1 MNRIITN
8 LNYAKYCGI
17 GNWLCLLTTQLYILY
32 LRIFGLNACVRR
44 DFQGHKN
51 LSKYAR
57 IPSHSS
63 SELNASFEITLP
75 IVRPRMAYYK
85 QA

>member
-1 MNRIITN
+1 MNRIITK
-8 LNYAKYCGI
+8 LNYAKYRGI

-32 LRIFGLNACVRR
+32 LRIFGLYACTRR

-57 IPSHSS
+57 IPSRSS

-75 IVRPRMAYYK
+75 IVRLGMANYK
-85 QA
+85 QT

>member
-1 MNRIITN
+1 MNRIVTK

-17 GNWLCLLTTQLYILY
+17 GNWLCLLITQLYILY
-32 LRIFGLNACVRR
+32 LRIFGLCACVRR

-57 IPSHSS
+57 RLSHSS

-75 IVRPRMAYYK
+75 IVRPRIAYK
-85 QA
+85 QT